1 MKASK
6 VKKYEGGGLVSA
18 IAGSANPAA
27 AIGGIAQTALG
38 LIQTG
43 AGIYQLGRAN
53 KALNRILADAPKI
66 ETPSAYYKLAKD
78 AYDEDLMQLRLADI
92 NRDMATS
99 VSALQQAGGRALVGG
114 LTQSVDA
121 AQRQKAMA
129 MAEQNQR
136 QLAAQTMLA
145 QREDVTQ
152 QQREQRFRMQL
163 GAAQQAKAAAQQNIY
178 GGLGST
184 ATGAMIAG
192 ASMGDV
198 NFGGG
203 SNASATQS
211 TAAAPTMAQIGQ
223 QQSQNFAGTGVA
235 TAGAPI
241 IQPNIFQPAPSFI
254 QQPQQQ
260 NVYQAIGN
268 LVSQPGSLTFEKG
281 GKVVKTKGKF
291 DHKSNPIDMV
301 QNGEKVGEMTGGEY
315 VFNPKQMASIKS
327 MVAGGDKEKLHKYI
341 KTLIKKFENE

>member
-6 VKKYEGGGLVSA
+6 VKKYQDGGLVSA
-18 IAGSANPAA
+18 ITGAANPAA

-66 ETPSAYYKLAKD
+66 ETPSAYYKLAKN
-78 AYDEDLMQLRLADI
+78 AYDEDLMQIRLADI

-178 GGLGST
+178 GGLGSA

-198 NFGGG
+198 NFGSG
-203 SNASATQS
+203 SNASTTQS
-211 TAAAPTMAQIGQ
+211 ATPTMAQIGQ
-223 QQSQNFAGTGVA
+223 QQSQNFAGTAVA

-241 IQPNIFQPAPSFI
+241 LQPSIFQPAPSFI

-260 NVYQAIGN
+260 NIYQAVGN
-268 LVSQPGSLTFEKG
+268 LVSQPGLLTFEKG

-301 QNGEKVGEMTGGEY
+301 QNGQKVGEMTGGEY
-315 VFNPKQMASIKS
+315 VFNPKQMDSIKS